1 MNMNTLKTALVS
13 VAMLAVGFAH
23 AEELTGRQIMDEAS
37 ARHDRDIE
45 FEVQKMTLK
54 GADGTVE
61 EVRDMRRYVRKEDG
75 AFKYL
80 MVFDDPAGVAGV
92 ALLTWENPTGADDQF
107 LYLPSMGK
115 KLKRIADGGKRNYF
129 MGTDFT
135 YEDLVSESR
144 DKFAYERL
152 ADVEF
157 DGQAAFQVSAVP
169 TDDKLKRTSG
179 YKSRT
184 LTVLK
189 DSFFIVQ
196 TDYFDRR
203 GRPLK
208 VLTALE
214 YGPVE
219 GDMWRASKQEI
230 NNSKEKHITE
240 VEVVSRDFAEES
252 VPSKYFGKRHI
263 TSGRH
268 MR

>member
-1 MNMNTLKTALVS
+1 MNIRRFK
-13 VAMLAVGFAH
+13 AMIAVGSMMLVGLVH
-23 AEELTGRQIMDEAS
+23 ANELTGRQIMDEAS

-54 GADGTVE
+54 SADGTVE

-80 MVFDDPAGVAGV
+80 MVFDEPAGVAGV
-92 ALLTWENPTGADDQF
+92 ALLTWENPADSDDQF

-152 ADVEF
+152 EDTEF
-157 DGQAAFQVSAVP
+157 DGKPAYQVEAVV
-169 TDDKLKRTSG
+169 TDAKLKRATG

-196 TDYFDRR
+196 TDYFDRS

-208 VLTALE
+208 VLKALE

-219 GDMWRASKQEI
+219 GDMWRASKQEL

-240 VEVVSRDFAEES
+240 VDVVSRDFSEASVES
-252 VPSKYFGKRHI
+252 SVFRKRHI